1 MSKKMSE
8 ISKEIEKLIA
18 FLKDANHL
26 YIYNVIEDIKQL
38 NYKIEQEKK
47 NSFSA
52 IEPSGLPWYEQ
63 SQFDSD
69 AYD

>member
-1 MSKKMSE
+1 MSE
-8 ISKEIEKLIA
+8 MSEIEKLIA
-18 FLKDANHL
+18 FLKDPNHL

-47 NSFSA
+47 KPFSA
-52 IEPSGLPWYEQ
+52 IEPHGLPYYEQ